1 VRGRLQREL
10 AAGGEVLVSTIVT
23 FELWYGVAK
32 STRQEANALRLATF
46 LAAPIELAPFDDED
60 ARFAGRVR
68 ADLELA
74 GTPIR
79 AYDVLIAG
87 QAVRLGAML
96 VDRQQ
101 PRVRPRAR
109 PRMGGL
115 DDFSR
120 SLTESG
126 ASGTPSL

>member
-1 VRGRLQREL
+1 
-10 AAGGEVLVSTIVT
+10 
-23 FELWYGVAK
+23 
-32 STRQEANALRLATF
+32 
-46 LAAPIELAPFDDED
+46 
-60 ARFAGRVR
+60 
-68 ADLELA
+68 
-74 GTPIR
+74 
-79 AYDVLIAG
+79 VLIAG